1 MDNLSPVNACIIAA
15 LASSMILIAK
25 TRNWTVTLLTG
36 GDEQHSHDDAEPA
49 GQRLRHLLARHE
61 QAELHA
67 VRLPAL
73 SAQARDIT
81 VTARAP
87 AHRTD
92 GFHPVSCAIRISVL
106 RYCVCSVTHSS
117 DRKSLEGLFEY
128 LEDDTII
135 KDKAGMWKCIEAVA
149 KKAFDLFI
157 AVKKDQV
164 L

>member
-1 MDNLSPVNACIIAA
+1 MDNLSPVNACIAAIEAA

-25 TRNWTVTLLTG
+25 TRNWTVTLSTG

-81 VTARAP
+81 VTA
-87 AHRTD
+87 HTCTL
-92 GFHPVSCAIRISVL
+92 H
-106 RYCVCSVTHSS
+106 
-117 DRKSLEGLFEY
+117 
-128 LEDDTII
+128 
-135 KDKAGMWKCIEAVA
+135 
-149 KKAFDLFI
+149 
-157 AVKKDQV
+157 
-164 L
+164 